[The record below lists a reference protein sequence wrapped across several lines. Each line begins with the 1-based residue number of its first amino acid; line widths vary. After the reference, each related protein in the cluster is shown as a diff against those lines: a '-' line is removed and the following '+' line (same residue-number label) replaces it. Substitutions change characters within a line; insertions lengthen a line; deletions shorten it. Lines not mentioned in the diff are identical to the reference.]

1 MNLRSIPFIASLLHS
16 VVLKTLVAAAVVLSV
31 EPGSAQ
37 SGSPMGHSGQLPDP
51 RFRRPI
57 GLNELQNIA
66 NMLAAKNG
74 LQARFTV
81 VADSSGLVP
90 VARCSGSPAGH
101 LITVNPRAV
110 RDFPPNTWAFVLGHE
125 MAHSMDERARHG
137 AGKSFKR
144 VEWIADEIGAS
155 YAVRAGFHL
164 EAHLGW
170 IFSRPNR
177 ASENYGSE
185 HERAQS
191 LFRLFRPDAVS
202 IQHFQER
209 YRMPLQV
216 ITLR

>member
-1 MNLRSIPFIASLLHS
+1 MRDRHPNPTNMTLPSRLYVIHILAV
-16 VVLKTLVAAAVVLSV
+16 VVLIQSAA
-31 EPGSAQ
+31 AQ

-57 GLNELQNIA
+57 GLNELQNIV

-101 LITVNPRAV
+101 LITVNPRAA

-125 MAHSMDERARHG
+125 MAHAMDARARHVQ
-137 AGKSFKR
+137 GKSFR
-144 VEWIADEIGAS
+144 EVEWIADEIGAS
-155 YAVRAGFHL
+155 YAIHAGFHL

-177 ASENYGSE
+177 GSENYGSE
-185 HERAQS
+185 HDRAQN
-191 LFRLFRPDAVS
+191 LFRLFRANQITV
-202 IQHFQER
+202 QHFQER
-209 YRMPLQV
+209 YRMPLPV
-216 ITLR
+216 VTSR

>member
-1 MNLRSIPFIASLLHS
+1 MTLPSRFHGLL
-16 VVLKTLVAAAVVLSV
+16 AATAFYLLIQSAT
-31 EPGSAQ
+31 AQ

-57 GLNELQNIA
+57 GLTELQNIA

-74 LQARFTV
+74 LPARFTV

-90 VARCSGSPAGH
+90 VARCSGSPTGH
-101 LITVNPRAV
+101 LITVNPRAA

-125 MAHSMDERARHG
+125 MAHAMDLRARHG
-137 AGKSFKR
+137 QGKSFR
-144 VEWIADEIGAS
+144 EVEWIADEIGAS

-177 ASENYGSE
+177 GSENYGSE

-191 LFRLFRPDAVS
+191 LFRLFRANQITV
-202 IQHFQER
+202 QHFQER